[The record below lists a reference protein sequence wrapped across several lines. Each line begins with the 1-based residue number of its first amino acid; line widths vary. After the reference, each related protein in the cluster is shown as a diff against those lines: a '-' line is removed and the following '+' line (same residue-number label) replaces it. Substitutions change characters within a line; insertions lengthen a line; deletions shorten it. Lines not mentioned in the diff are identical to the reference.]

1 MSKNVL
7 VTGSGGIGGV
17 NFVNALR
24 VAKREY
30 TISGTEFNKYYLE
43 LPDID
48 IKYRTPRHTDPK
60 FLEKIREIIDKDKI
74 DFLHPSPHSEASVIA
89 KEIDSIN
96 TKTYLPRYE
105 VIIRDKLETQEIL
118 EKNQIPVAKTEKINS
133 LNEIKSV
140 MGKFNDEKV
149 WVRMKSGAGGKLSLL
164 CETEEQIED
173 WIRIWVNRGTAE
185 YSDFMIQEYLPGK
198 NIACDSLWY
207 NGKMIASFTRER
219 LEYPF
224 KHISPSGITGTPTVS
239 RIIIDEK
246 VNKIAK
252 KAILASDSNPNGS
265 YAVDLKGNKEDKP
278 IVTEIDSGKFHT
290 TTALWGIVA
299 NKLGLDE
306 KKNLADYYCAIGMKD
321 VEPEDLGTDI
331 YPDNLYLI
339 RHIDTG
345 TWIWKED
352 GYKVRIL

>member
-60 FLEKIREIIDKDKI
+60 FLEKIREIVDKDKI

-118 EKNQIPVAKTEKINS
+118 EKNQIPVAKTEKINA

-140 MGKFNDEKV
+140 MGKFNDENV
-149 WVRMKSGAGGKLSLL
+149 LVRMKSGAGGKLSLL
-164 CETEEQIED
+164 C
-173 WIRIWVNRGTAE
+173 
-185 YSDFMIQEYLPGK
+185 
-198 NIACDSLWY
+198 
-207 NGKMIASFTRER
+207 
-219 LEYPF
+219 
-224 KHISPSGITGTPTVS
+224 
-239 RIIIDEK
+239 
-246 VNKIAK
+246 
-252 KAILASDSNPNGS
+252 
-265 YAVDLKGNKEDKP
+265 
-278 IVTEIDSGKFHT
+278 
-290 TTALWGIVA
+290 
-299 NKLGLDE
+299 
-306 KKNLADYYCAIGMKD
+306 
-321 VEPEDLGTDI
+321 
-331 YPDNLYLI
+331 
-339 RHIDTG
+339 
-345 TWIWKED
+345 
-352 GYKVRIL
+352 